1 MEKKKSTDIW
11 YILTIIPGII
21 IGSSITKGYFTNDDT
36 SFINSVLLSAVGG
49 GLGGGLGALVWV
61 IIKNKTLL
69 IKIIITCFFIVS
81 LFYGFT
87 LAAKYNNQLLTCDIC
102 GYIAVTRSEQECDQC
117 MDETYESINDEG
129 DYESKEEWVKEGQLI
144 EFSIE
149 DSAEYNFYYPDTRE
163 GYLKDKN
170 WKPSITYQDILE
182 EDSSD

>member
-69 IKIIITCFFIVS
+69 IKIIITCFFI
-81 LFYGFT
+81 LTIYIFYNVF
-87 LAAKYNNQLLTCDIC
+87 
-102 GYIAVTRSEQECDQC
+102 
-117 MDETYESINDEG
+117 
-129 DYESKEEWVKEGQLI
+129 
-144 EFSIE
+144 
-149 DSAEYNFYYPDTRE
+149 
-163 GYLKDKN
+163 
-170 WKPSITYQDILE
+170 
-182 EDSSD
+182 